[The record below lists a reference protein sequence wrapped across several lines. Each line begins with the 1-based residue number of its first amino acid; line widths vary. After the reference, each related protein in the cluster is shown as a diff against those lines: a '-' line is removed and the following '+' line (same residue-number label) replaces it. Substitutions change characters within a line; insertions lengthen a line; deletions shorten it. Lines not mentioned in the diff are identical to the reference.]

1 LPSWSGKP
9 SVKNNE
15 TGKMASTRGTSKL
28 HLGPLPVFPFLEP
41 GERDSVPSSS
51 NPGKALYTLDELATA
66 MYQGGCSKRGI
77 TRTLETFGGK
87 VFSRLGFPD
96 HGSCGG
102 EKRDGENDQFEG
114 STPSSSSWGVSQ
126 GPKGY
131 RSFRSGNAFLGID
144 DGGYREVLG
153 FWTSGSD
160 AESSLSWKEILFSL
174 KERGLTEPLLVVGD
188 GLQDLREAVKEVY
201 PEAQFQSDLVHKTRN
216 VLRKVRKRD
225 ERAVLE
231 DVKKMYAASSLEEF
245 QEHFE
250 KPSRRTGNI
259 STRKSFPGR
268 GICPISPLTLGTLPF
283 CSSTSAPELS
293 ERCIKEIKRR
303 SKVVEVF

>member
-1 LPSWSGKP
+1 
-9 SVKNNE
+9 
-15 TGKMASTRGTSKL
+15 
-28 HLGPLPVFPFLEP
+28 
-41 GERDSVPSSS
+41 
-51 NPGKALYTLDELATA
+51 
-66 MYQGGCSKRGI
+66 
-77 TRTLETFGGK
+77 
-87 VFSRLGFPD
+87 
-96 HGSCGG
+96 
-102 EKRDGENDQFEG
+102 
-114 STPSSSSWGVSQ
+114 
-126 GPKGY
+126 
-131 RSFRSGNAFLGID
+131 
-144 DGGYREVLG
+144 LG

-250 KPSRRTGNI
+250 TFKKNWKHLYPEAVSSWERDLPYLTTHLGYPTLLQQHIRT
-259 STRKSFPGR
+259 R
-268 GICPISPLTLGTLPF
+268 TL
-283 CSSTSAPELS
+283 
-293 ERCIKEIKRR
+293 
-303 SKVVEVF
+303 

>member
-1 LPSWSGKP
+1 MLLAR
-9 SVKNNE
+9 E
-15 TGKMASTRGTSKL
+15 ASFEEQQDRKATRGTSKL

-51 NPGKALYTLDELATA
+51 NPGKALYTLDELATS

-114 STPSSSSWGVSQ
+114 GTPSSSSWGVPQ

-131 RSFRSGNAFLGID
+131 RAFRSGNAFLGID

-160 AESSLSWKEILFSL
+160 AESSLSWKETLFSL

-188 GLQDLREAVKEVY
+188 GLQDLREAVQEVY

-250 KPSRRTGNI
+250 TFKKNWKHLYPEEFSRERDLPYLTTHLGYPTLLQQHIRT
-259 STRKSFPGR
+259 R
-268 GICPISPLTLGTLPF
+268 TL
-283 CSSTSAPELS
+283 
-293 ERCIKEIKRR
+293 
-303 SKVVEVF
+303 

>member
-1 LPSWSGKP
+1 MVEKR
-9 SVKNNE
+9 E
-15 TGKMASTRGTSKL
+15 TARTTNSKVVP
-28 HLGPLPVFPFLEP
+28 HPLP
-41 GERDSVPSSS
+41 G
-51 NPGKALYTLDELATA
+51 
-66 MYQGGCSKRGI
+66 
-77 TRTLETFGGK
+77 
-87 VFSRLGFPD
+87 
-96 HGSCGG
+96 
-102 EKRDGENDQFEG
+102 
-114 STPSSSSWGVSQ
+114 WGVPQ

-250 KPSRRTGNI
+250 TFKKNWKHLYPEEFSRERDLPYLTTHLGYPTLLQQHIRT
-259 STRKSFPGR
+259 R
-268 GICPISPLTLGTLPF
+268 TL
-283 CSSTSAPELS
+283 
-293 ERCIKEIKRR
+293 
-303 SKVVEVF
+303 